1 MRTNVIL
8 LLTVVLAACGNESGV
23 SQPKSNSPVV
33 AAATVVSETA
43 TEFLQR
49 ANAEI
54 DESDAEQGAA
64 TWVSVTYINGDT
76 ALLSTNANAR
86 QGALM
91 AKLIDDSGAYDDA
104 QLAPETARHLG
115 MLRRSDYMPQHMSLP
130 SDPDRLVETTAIQ
143 RKMEG
148 MYGAGR
154 YCPDGEDSCKTLE
167 QLSDVLAHSRDYDE
181 TLAAWLGW
189 RTVSVPMR
197 EDYQRFAELTTEGA
211 LELGYND
218 MGEMWRS
225 GYDMSPAQF
234 ESEVERLWGQAK
246 PLYEQLHCY
255 VRNRLADHYGDDRVP
270 RDGPI
275 PAHLLGNMWSQE
287 WTPVY
292 DLLEPFPGA
301 GNLDVTAALEEQDY
315 DARRVAEAGER
326 FFVSMGMPELPETFW
341 ERSMLQRPRDR
352 DVVCHASAWNMD
364 PANNDVRIKQC
375 IVPTEDEFT
384 TVHHELGHIYYYLA
398 YNHLPNLYRKGAH
411 DGFHEGIGDTLNLSM
426 TPGYYQQIG
435 LIDEIE
441 VSDEA
446 VINRQLKLALEK
458 IAALPWTKL
467 VDQWR
472 WGVFSGEIPPE
483 QYNEAWWELRTQY
496 QGIAPPVERS
506 EDDFD
511 PGAKYHIPGNT
522 PYTRYFLARILQ
534 FQFHKALCDAAG
546 YEGPLHSCSI
556 YGSKEAG
563 EKLWNM
569 MSYGTSQPWQD
580 TLEAAIG
587 SRDMDASAIIDY
599 FQPLMGWLETQNEGK
614 TCGW

>member
-1 MRTNVIL
+1 MRLSAIL
-8 LLTVVLAACGNESGV
+8 LPALVLAACGNESGV
-23 SQPKSNSPVV
+23 SQPKNSNPVAATPVV
-33 AAATVVSETA
+33 ASETA
-43 TEFLQR
+43 SEFLRR
-49 ANAEI
+49 ANATI
-54 DESDAEQGAA
+54 DKSDEEQGAA
-64 TWVSVTYINGDT
+64 AWVSVTYINADT

-91 AKLIDDSGAYDDA
+91 AKLIEDAGAYDDA
-104 QLAPETARHLG
+104 QLEPETARHLG
-115 MLRRSDYMPQHMSLP
+115 MLRRSDYMPEHMSLP
-130 SDPDRLVETTAIQ
+130 SDPDRLVETTAVQ

-154 YCPDGEDSCKTLE
+154 YCPDGEESCKTLE
-167 QLSDVLAHSRDYDE
+167 QLSDILAHSRDYDE

-197 EDYQRFAELTTEGA
+197 ADYQRFAELTSEGA

-255 VRNRLADHYGDDRVP
+255 VRDKLADHYGDNRVP

-287 WTPVY
+287 WTSVY
-292 DLLEPFPGA
+292 DLLEPFPSA
-301 GNLDVTAALEEQDY
+301 GSLDITAALERQDY
-315 DARRVAEAGER
+315 DAKRVAEAGER
-326 FFVSMGMPELPETFW
+326 FFISMGMPELPESFW
-341 ERSMLQRPRDR
+341 DRSMLQRPRDR

-375 IVPTEDEFT
+375 IVPTESAFT
-384 TVHHELGHIYYYLA
+384 TIHHELGHIYYYLA

-435 LIDEIE
+435 LIDDVK

-446 VINRQLKLALEK
+446 LINRQLKQALEK

-483 QYNEAWWELRTQY
+483 RYNEAWWELRMRY
-496 QGIAPPVERS
+496 QGIAPAVERS
-506 EDDFD
+506 EADFD

-546 YEGPLHSCSI
+546 YEGPLHACSI

-587 SRDMDASAIIDY
+587 TRDMDASAIIDY

>member
-1 MRTNVIL
+1 MRLSAIL
-8 LLTVVLAACGNESGV
+8 LPALVLAACGNESGV
-23 SQPKSNSPVV
+23 SQPKNSNPVAATPVV
-33 AAATVVSETA
+33 ASETA
-43 TEFLQR
+43 SEFLRR
-49 ANAEI
+49 ANATI
-54 DESDAEQGAA
+54 DKSDEEQGAA
-64 TWVSVTYINGDT
+64 AWVSVTYINADT

-91 AKLIDDSGAYDDA
+91 AKLIEDAGAYDDA
-104 QLAPETARHLG
+104 QLEPETARHLG
-115 MLRRSDYMPQHMSLP
+115 MLRRSDYMPEHMSLP
-130 SDPDRLVETTAIQ
+130 SDPDRLVETTAVQ

-154 YCPDGEDSCKTLE
+154 YCPDGEESCKTLE
-167 QLSDVLAHSRDYDE
+167 QLSDILAHSRDYDE

-197 EDYQRFAELTTEGA
+197 ADYQRFAELTSEGA

-255 VRNRLADHYGDDRVP
+255 VRDKLADHYGDNRVP

-287 WTPVY
+287 WTSVY
-292 DLLEPFPGA
+292 DLLEPFPSA
-301 GNLDVTAALEEQDY
+301 GNLDITAALERQDY
-315 DARRVAEAGER
+315 DAKRVAEAGER
-326 FFVSMGMPELPETFW
+326 FFISMGMPELPESFW
-341 ERSMLQRPRDR
+341 DRSMLQRPRDR

-375 IVPTEDEFT
+375 IVPTESAFT
-384 TVHHELGHIYYYLA
+384 TIHHELGHIYYYLA

-435 LIDEIE
+435 LIDDVK

-446 VINRQLKLALEK
+446 LINRQLKQALEK

-483 QYNEAWWELRTQY
+483 RYNEAWWELRMRY
-496 QGIAPPVERS
+496 QGIAPAVERS
-506 EDDFD
+506 EADFD

-546 YEGPLHSCSI
+546 YEGPLHACSI

-587 SRDMDASAIIDY
+587 TRDMDASAIIDY

>member
-1 MRTNVIL
+1 MRLSAIL
-8 LLTVVLAACGNESGV
+8 LPALVLAACGNESGV
-23 SQPKSNSPVV
+23 SQPKNSNPVAATPVV
-33 AAATVVSETA
+33 ASETA
-43 TEFLQR
+43 SEFLRR
-49 ANAEI
+49 ANATI
-54 DESDAEQGAA
+54 DKSDEEQGAA
-64 TWVSVTYINGDT
+64 AWVSVTYINADT

-91 AKLIDDSGAYDDA
+91 AKLIEDAGAYDDA
-104 QLAPETARHLG
+104 QLEPETARHLG
-115 MLRRSDYMPQHMSLP
+115 MLRRSDYMPEHMSLP
-130 SDPDRLVETTAIQ
+130 SDPDRLVETTAVQ

-154 YCPDGEDSCKTLE
+154 YCPDGEESCKTLE
-167 QLSDVLAHSRDYDE
+167 QLSDILAHSRDYDE

-197 EDYQRFAELTTEGA
+197 ADYQRFAELTSEGA

-255 VRNRLADHYGDDRVP
+255 VRDKLADHYGDNRVP

-287 WTPVY
+287 WTSVY
-292 DLLEPFPGA
+292 DLLEPFPSA
-301 GNLDVTAALEEQDY
+301 GSLDVTAALEKQDY
-315 DARRVAEAGER
+315 DAKRVAEAGER
-326 FFVSMGMPELPETFW
+326 FFVSMGMPELPESFW
-341 ERSMLQRPRDR
+341 DRSMLQRPRDR

-375 IVPTEDEFT
+375 IVPTESAFT
-384 TVHHELGHIYYYLA
+384 TIHHELGHIYYYLA

-435 LIDEIE
+435 LIDDVK

-446 VINRQLKLALEK
+446 LINRQLKQALEK

-483 QYNEAWWELRTQY
+483 RYNEAWWELRMRY
-496 QGIAPPVERS
+496 QGIAPAVERS
-506 EDDFD
+506 EADFD

-546 YEGPLHSCSI
+546 YEGPLHACSI

-587 SRDMDASAIIDY
+587 TRDMDASAIIDY

>member
-64 TWVSVTYINGDT
+64 TWVSVTYINRDT

-301 GNLDVTAALEEQDY
+301 GNLDVTAALEEQGY

-483 QYNEAWWELRTQY
+483 QYNEAWWELRTRY

-556 YGSKEAG
+556 YDSKEAG

>member
-1 MRTNVIL
+1 MRLSAIL
-8 LLTVVLAACGNESGV
+8 LPALVLAACGNESGV
-23 SQPKSNSPVV
+23 SQPKNSNPVAATPVV
-33 AAATVVSETA
+33 ASETA
-43 TEFLQR
+43 SEFLRR
-49 ANAEI
+49 ANATI
-54 DESDAEQGAA
+54 DKSDEEQGAA
-64 TWVSVTYINGDT
+64 AWVSVTYINADT

-91 AKLIDDSGAYDDA
+91 AKLIEDAGAYDDA
-104 QLAPETARHLG
+104 QLEPETARHLG
-115 MLRRSDYMPQHMSLP
+115 MLRRSDYMPEHMSLP
-130 SDPDRLVETTAIQ
+130 SDPDRLVETTAVQ

-154 YCPDGEDSCKTLE
+154 YCPDGEESCKTLE
-167 QLSDVLAHSRDYDE
+167 QLSDILAHSRDYDE

-197 EDYQRFAELTTEGA
+197 ADYQRFAELTSEGA

-255 VRNRLADHYGDDRVP
+255 VRDKLADHYGDNRVP

-287 WTPVY
+287 WTSVY
-292 DLLEPFPGA
+292 DLLEPFPSA
-301 GNLDVTAALEEQDY
+301 GNLDITAALERQDY
-315 DARRVAEAGER
+315 DAKRVAEAGER
-326 FFVSMGMPELPETFW
+326 FFISMGMPELPESFW
-341 ERSMLQRPRDR
+341 DRSMLQRPRDR

-375 IVPTEDEFT
+375 IVPTESAFT
-384 TVHHELGHIYYYLA
+384 TIHHELGHIYYYLA

-435 LIDEIE
+435 LIDDIK

-446 VINRQLKLALEK
+446 LINRQLKQALEK

-483 QYNEAWWELRTQY
+483 RYNEAWWELRMRY
-496 QGIAPPVERS
+496 QGIAPAVERS
-506 EDDFD
+506 EADFD

-546 YEGPLHSCSI
+546 YEGPLHACSI

-587 SRDMDASAIIDY
+587 TRDMDASAIIDY

>member
-1 MRTNVIL
+1 MRLSAIL
-8 LLTVVLAACGNESGV
+8 LPALVLAACGNESGV
-23 SQPKSNSPVV
+23 SQPKNSNPV
-33 AAATVVSETA
+33 AATPAVASETA
-43 TEFLQR
+43 SEFLQR
-49 ANAEI
+49 ANAAI
-54 DESDAEQGAA
+54 DKSDEEQGAA
-64 TWVSVTYINGDT
+64 AWVSVTYINADT

-91 AKLIDDSGAYDDA
+91 AKLIEDAGAYDDA
-104 QLAPETARHLG
+104 QLEPETARHLG
-115 MLRRSDYMPQHMSLP
+115 MLRRSDYMPEHMSLP
-130 SDPDRLVETTAIQ
+130 SDPDRLVETTAVQ

-154 YCPDGEDSCKTLE
+154 YCPDGEESCKTLE
-167 QLSDVLAHSRDYDE
+167 QLSDILAHSRDYDE

-197 EDYQRFAELTTEGA
+197 ADYQRFAELTSEGA

-255 VRNRLADHYGDDRVP
+255 VRDKLADHYGDNRVP

-287 WTPVY
+287 WTSVY
-292 DLLEPFPGA
+292 DLLEPFPSA
-301 GNLDVTAALEEQDY
+301 GNLDITAALERQDY
-315 DARRVAEAGER
+315 DAKRVAEAGER
-326 FFVSMGMPELPETFW
+326 FFVSMGMPELPESFW
-341 ERSMLQRPRDR
+341 DRSMLQRPRDR

-375 IVPTEDEFT
+375 IVPTEDSFT
-384 TVHHELGHIYYYLA
+384 TIHHELGHIYYYLA

-435 LIDEIE
+435 LIDDVK

-446 VINRQLKLALEK
+446 LINRQLKQALEK

-483 QYNEAWWELRTQY
+483 RYNEAWWELRMRY
-496 QGIAPPVERS
+496 QGIAPAVERS
-506 EDDFD
+506 EADFD

-546 YEGPLHSCSI
+546 YEGPLHACSI

-587 SRDMDASAIIDY
+587 TRDMDASAIIDY

>member
-33 AAATVVSETA
+33 AAAVVSETA

-115 MLRRSDYMPQHMSLP
+115 MLRRSDYMPEHMSLP

-301 GNLDVTAALEEQDY
+301 GNLDVTAALEEQGY

-483 QYNEAWWELRTQY
+483 QYNEAWWELRTRY

-556 YGSKEAG
+556 YDSKEAG

-587 SRDMDASAIIDY
+587 SREMDASAIIDY

>member
-33 AAATVVSETA
+33 AATTVVSETA

-64 TWVSVTYINGDT
+64 TWVSVTYINRDT

-115 MLRRSDYMPQHMSLP
+115 MLRRSDYMPEHMSLP

-301 GNLDVTAALEEQDY
+301 GNLDVTAALEEQGY

-384 TVHHELGHIYYYLA
+384 TVHHELGHVYYYLA

-483 QYNEAWWELRTQY
+483 QYNEAWWELRTRY

-556 YGSKEAG
+556 YDSKEAG

>member
-1 MRTNVIL
+1 MRLSAIL
-8 LLTVVLAACGNESGV
+8 VPALVLAACGNESGV
-23 SQPKSNSPVV
+23 SQPKNSNPV
-33 AAATVVSETA
+33 AATPAVASETA
-43 TEFLQR
+43 SEFLRR
-49 ANAEI
+49 ANAAI
-54 DESDAEQGAA
+54 DKSDEEQGAA
-64 TWVSVTYINGDT
+64 AWVSVTYINADT

-91 AKLIDDSGAYDDA
+91 AKLIEDAGAYDDA
-104 QLAPETARHLG
+104 QLEPETARHLG
-115 MLRRSDYMPQHMSLP
+115 MLRRSDYMPEHMSLP
-130 SDPDRLVETTAIQ
+130 SDPDRLVETTAVQ

-154 YCPDGEDSCKTLE
+154 YCPDGEESCKTLE
-167 QLSDVLAHSRDYDE
+167 QLSDILAHSRDYDE

-197 EDYQRFAELTTEGA
+197 ADYQRFAELTGEGA

-255 VRNRLADHYGDDRVP
+255 VRDKLADHYGDKRVP

-287 WTPVY
+287 WTSVY
-292 DLLEPFPGA
+292 DLLEPFPSA
-301 GNLDVTAALEEQDY
+301 GNLDITAALERQDY
-315 DARRVAEAGER
+315 DAKRVAEAGER
-326 FFVSMGMPELPETFW
+326 FFISMGMPELPESFW
-341 ERSMLQRPRDR
+341 DRSMLQRPRDR

-375 IVPTEDEFT
+375 IVPTESAFT
-384 TVHHELGHIYYYLA
+384 TIHHELGHIYYYLA

-435 LIDEIE
+435 LIDDIK

-446 VINRQLKLALEK
+446 LINRQLKQALEK

-483 QYNEAWWELRTQY
+483 RYNEAWWELRTRY
-496 QGIAPPVERS
+496 QGIAPAVERS
-506 EDDFD
+506 EADFD

-546 YEGPLHSCSI
+546 YEGPLHACSI
-556 YGSKEAG
+556 YGSEEAG

-587 SRDMDASAIIDY
+587 TRDMDASAIIDY
-599 FQPLMGWLETQNEGK
+599 FQPLMGWLETQNQGK

>member
-130 SDPDRLVETTAIQ
+130 SDPDRLVETTAVQ

-384 TVHHELGHIYYYLA
+384 TVHHELGHVYYYLA

-483 QYNEAWWELRTQY
+483 QYNEAWWELRTRY

>member
-64 TWVSVTYINGDT
+64 TWVSVTYINRDT

-483 QYNEAWWELRTQY
+483 QYNEAWWELRTRY

-556 YGSKEAG
+556 YDSKEAG

>member
-1 MRTNVIL
+1 MRKITTL
-8 LLTVVLAACGNESGV
+8 LLILALAACGEEPTNSRSGTRNAEPTEPVAGES
-23 SQPKSNSPVV
+23 
-33 AAATVVSETA
+33 AAA
-43 TEFLQR
+43 FLER

-54 DESDAEQGAA
+54 DKSDSEQGAA
-64 TWVSVTYINGDT
+64 TWVSVTYINNDT

-91 AKLIDDSGAYDDA
+91 TSLIGESRAFEDTDLD
-104 QLAPETARHLG
+104 PVTARHLG
-115 MLRRSDYMPQHMSLP
+115 MLSRSDYMPEHMSLP
-130 SDPDRLVETTAIQ
+130 SDSDRLVETTAIQ

-148 MYGAGR
+148 LYGAGR
-154 YCPDGEDSCKTLE
+154 FCPDGANSCKTLE

-181 TLAAWLGW
+181 NLAAWLGW

-197 EDYQRFAELTTEGA
+197 ADYQRFAELTTEGA

-255 VRNRLADHYGDDRVP
+255 VRNRLADHYGEERVS

-301 GNLDVTAALEEQDY
+301 GNLDVTAALEAQDY

-375 IVPTEDEFT
+375 IVATEDEFT

-435 LIDEIE
+435 LIDKIE
-441 VSDEA
+441 VSEEA
-446 VINRQLKLALEK
+446 IINRQLKLALEK

-483 QYNEAWWELRTQY
+483 QYNEAWWELRTRY
-496 QGIAPPVERS
+496 QGVAPPVERS

-556 YGSKEAG
+556 YGSEEAG

-587 SRDMDASAIIDY
+587 SRDMDATAIIDY
-599 FQPLMGWLETQNEGK
+599 FQPLMTWLETQNEGK

>member
-115 MLRRSDYMPQHMSLP
+115 MLRRSDYMPEHMSLP

-483 QYNEAWWELRTQY
+483 QYNEAWWELRTRY

>member
-33 AAATVVSETA
+33 AAAAVVSETA

-115 MLRRSDYMPQHMSLP
+115 MLRRSDYMPEHMSLP
-130 SDPDRLVETTAIQ
+130 SDPDRLVEATAVQ

-225 GYDMSPAQF
+225 GYDMSPTQF

-301 GNLDVTAALEEQDY
+301 GNLDVTAALEEQGY

-483 QYNEAWWELRTQY
+483 QYNEAWWELRTRY

-506 EDDFD
+506 EEDFD

-556 YGSKEAG
+556 YDSKEAG

>member
-33 AAATVVSETA
+33 AATTVVSETA

-301 GNLDVTAALEEQDY
+301 GNLDVTAALEERGY

-441 VSDEA
+441 VNDEA

-483 QYNEAWWELRTQY
+483 QYNEAWWELRTRY

-556 YGSKEAG
+556 YDSKEAG